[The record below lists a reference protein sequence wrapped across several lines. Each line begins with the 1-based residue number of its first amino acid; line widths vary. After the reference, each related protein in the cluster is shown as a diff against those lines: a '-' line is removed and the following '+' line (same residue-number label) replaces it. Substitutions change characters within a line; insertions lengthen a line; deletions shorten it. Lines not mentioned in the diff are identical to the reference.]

1 MTRILVVDDDPRI
14 RSLVHRQ
21 LSEAGYEVTEAT
33 DGRAA
38 LERMADEAPALVVL
52 DLSLP
57 GVGGLDVLR
66 AVRTGRA
73 GAAED
78 LPVIILSGRGGETD
92 RIVGL
97 DLGADDYLV
106 KPFSPAEL
114 AARVR
119 SVLRRAG
126 PDPAGCIVNGP
137 LRIEPATH
145 EVWVEGS
152 RVELTAKEFD
162 LIVFFASHPRQVFT
176 RHQLLQHIWKSAE
189 WLGEATVTEHV
200 HRVRGK
206 LQAAGGPRMIRT
218 IRGVGYSLDV
228 PV

>member
-21 LSEAGYEVTEAT
+21 LNESGYEVTEVT

-38 LERMADEAPALVVL
+38 LERIAGEAPDLVVL

-57 GVGGLDVLR
+57 EVGGLDVLR
-66 AVRTGRA
+66 AVRTGQA
-73 GAAED
+73 GADED

-92 RIVGL
+92 RIIGL

-114 AARVR
+114 AARIR

-126 PDPAGCIVNGP
+126 PDPAGSIVNGP

-145 EVWVEGS
+145 EVWVGSS
-152 RVELTAKEFD
+152 RVDLTAKEFD
-162 LIVFFASHPRQVFT
+162 LIVFLATHPRQVFT
-176 RHQLLQHIWKSAE
+176 RHQLLHHIWKSTD

-206 LQAAGGPRMIRT
+206 LGAAGGPRMIRT

-228 PV
+228 SA